1 MNIGKGDLIR
11 IILALNT
18 LHEETAHFF
27 NSQGLNRV
35 PGAQALA
42 ELSAFRAESVRT
54 AYVRGN
60 LLIEVSAD
68 QLAALF
74 RNLSEPALT
83 IVPWTSVRAILESP
97 VLATWLLDPS
107 ISAQERVQRSY
118 VFRYKGLSQ
127 QSGKA
132 TSVT

>member
-1 MNIGKGDLIR
+1 MNIGRDDLIR
-11 IILALNT
+11 IISALNT

-27 NSQGLNRV
+27 NSRGLDRV

-68 QLAALF
+68 QLATLF

-83 IVPWTSVRAILESP
+83 IAPWTSVRAILESSA
-97 VLATWLLDPS
+97 LATWLLDPS
-107 ISAQERVQRSY
+107 ISTQECVQRSFA
-118 VFRYKGLSQ
+118 FRYKGLS
-127 QSGKA
+127 
-132 TSVT
+132 